1 MTPEITVVALAV
13 ALGLVHIVVQVSATV
28 VTRGLGFAMGAR
40 DEQSTPSPIVGRI
53 ERASRNFQETFP
65 LFAAAVLAAVVAQKT
80 SSTTA
85 TAAWVYLGARVL
97 YLPIYVA
104 GIPGVRT
111 AVWTVSIG
119 AIVAV
124 AAAAAG

>member
-1 MTPEITVVALAV
+1 MSTEISVLVLAA
-13 ALGLVHIVVQVSATV
+13 ALGLVHIVVQASSALL
-28 VTRGLGFAMGAR
+28 TRGLRYGLSAR
-40 DEQSTPSPIVGRI
+40 DEQQTPSPVVGRI

-65 LFAAAVLAAVVAQKT
+65 LFAAVVLAAVVAHKT

-97 YLPIYVA
+97 YLPIYIA

-111 AVWTVSIG
+111 ALWMVSIG
-119 AIVAV
+119 AIVAI
-124 AAAAAG
+124 ALAAAG